1 MKKVSLYNHKAIGSD
16 EKPLMPN
23 VVFKALMTL
32 VRHRD
37 FESAEFLAEK
47 YTLHPFNKQLYE
59 QIISGQKH
67 RSN

>member
-1 MKKVSLYNHKAIGSD
+1 MKTSLYNHKSIGSD

-32 VRHRD
+32 VRHRN
-37 FESAEFLAEK
+37 FEDAEFLVNC

-59 QIISGQKH
+59 QTIPRQKH
-67 RSN
+67 